1 VAEPSV
7 SEESFLSI
15 ACSNKESLFCDEK
28 RLGTSK
34 KKQEATRDTSRIKA
48 THESRALTPPIT
60 IMLDLLALLLPRSVE
75 EDLAQEYS
83 RLYCLFPEFMVVQF
97 GLLMK
102 SIVVEEG
109 TRVWTYYLS
118 FQDRRDFVNMSLD

>member
-1 VAEPSV
+1 
-7 SEESFLSI
+7 
-15 ACSNKESLFCDEK
+15 
-28 RLGTSK
+28 
-34 KKQEATRDTSRIKA
+34 
-48 THESRALTPPIT
+48 
-60 IMLDLLALLLPRSVE
+60 MLDLLALLLPRSVE